1 MSTSRVLAFVSITL
15 LICGCTKTVHQR
27 AVEYHPGAMPTT
39 QPVPATAVYS
49 IRFVDAKGKK
59 FGGIPSS
66 HVYLNK
72 GEPIG
77 FAFDGEGKLRGIAG
91 TYSFAVDPPAHHGMV
106 WSASYRKPTQF
117 AKEVAKVAGPSFEGA
132 RETLVVCGIS
142 AFVAFAIYA
151 WWRDSLG
158 K

>member
-1 MSTSRVLAFVSITL
+1 MRISRVFAFIAIAC

-27 AVEYHPGAMPTT
+27 AVEYHPGVVPTT

-49 IRFVDAKGKK
+49 IRFVDARGKK

-77 FAFDGEGKLRGIAG
+77 FAFDNEGKLRGIAG
-91 TYSFAVDPPAHHGMV
+91 TYNFAIDPPAHHGMV
-106 WSASYRKPTQF
+106 WSATHRKPTQF

-132 RETLVVCGIS
+132 REALVVGGVS
-142 AFVAFAIYA
+142 AFVAFGIYV
-151 WWRDSLG
+151 WWRDFLG